1 MKKNMKLDMELSP
14 KAMLTL
20 NMMCSVLSFA
30 VTLGISFF
38 VSPYI
43 VKHLGAEANG
53 FTTLAN
59 NFISYAAILK
69 VAVNSMGSRFITISY
84 IRGEKEKARNYYS
97 AMFFGDLVLC
107 AVLTIASIFM
117 IVHLEKIIN
126 ISPEL
131 IKDVKILFSLL
142 FFNFIYDTM
151 TSVWLTAT
159 YITNKIYLDKIRE
172 VQCALLRIVV
182 VLILFIFFA
191 PKIYFV
197 AIGIVVSGFLQGGFS
212 LYYKVYLTPELKASC
227 QSFSFKYMKEILF
240 SGIWNAFAQL
250 GSLFFSEM
258 DLVITNLWISPLE
271 MGVLAIS
278 KTVPNAMSGLN
289 SAIQGVFT
297 PALVGD
303 YARGGKHSIEDSV
316 KSNAKIIMIIST
328 IPLCFLMVYGET
340 FYALWQPTQD
350 AARLQILSVLACAST
365 AITSCAMSIY
375 NVFTVVNKVKQLS
388 VATLITGAASL
399 FVTFILVRNT
409 DLGIVAVAGVSSVMY
424 VLRSL
429 LWGLPMAAR
438 YLDLRWTTFY
448 PLVGYNILIV
458 LVMNVIGV
466 AMKIII
472 PHETWGQLVLSGIL
486 FACIGL
492 IMNVVIVLNG
502 QEKRALYNGVL
513 KRMQKRK

>member
-1 MKKNMKLDMELSP
+1 MKKRIKLDMDLSP
-14 KAMLTL
+14 KAMLVL

-43 VKHLGAEANG
+43 VKCLGAEANG

-59 NFISYAAILK
+59 DFISYATILK
-69 VAVNSMGSRFITISY
+69 VAMNSMGSRFITISY
-84 IRGEKEKARNYYS
+84 IRGDKEKARKYYS
-97 AMFFGDLVLC
+97 AMFFGDLFLC
-107 AVLTIASIFM
+107 AILLILSVYM
-117 IVHLEKIIN
+117 VVHLENIIN

-131 IKDVKILFSLL
+131 VKDVKILFSLL
-142 FFNFIYDTM
+142 FFNFIFNTM

-159 YITNKIYLDKIRE
+159 FITNKIYLDKIRE
-172 VQCALLRIVV
+172 VQGSLLRIAI
-182 VLILFIFFA
+182 VLILFVFCA

-197 AIGIVVSGFLQGGFS
+197 AIGIVVASFLQNSFS
-212 LYYKVYLTPELKASC
+212 LYYKVHLIPDLRASYR
-227 QSFSFKYMKEILF
+227 QFSFKYMKEILF

-250 GSLFFSEM
+250 GSLFFSGM
-258 DLVITNLWISPLE
+258 DLIISNLWISPLE

-303 YARGGKHSIEDSV
+303 YARGGNHSIAESV
-316 KSNAKIIMIIST
+316 KSNAKAIMIIST
-328 IPLCFLMVYGET
+328 IPLCFLMVYGEA
-340 FYALWQPTQD
+340 FYSLWQPTQD

-365 AITSCAMSIY
+365 AVTACAMSVY

-388 VATLITGAASL
+388 VATLVTGGVSL
-399 FVTFILVRNT
+399 FVTFILVKNT
-409 DLGIVAVAGVSSVMY
+409 DLGILAIAGVSSVMF

-429 LWGLPMAAR
+429 LWGLPMAAK

-458 LVMNVIGV
+458 ILMNVIGI

-472 PHETWGQLVLSGIL
+472 PHETWVQLILSGVL

-492 IMNVVIVLNG
+492 IMNVSVVLNR
-502 QEKRALYNGVL
+502 QEKRALYSAVL